1 MGILKKK
8 KVDVVSEVAVV
19 SETAG
24 PEMTEEVTREATEG
38 AAGGGKLVAQGEP
51 DEFDRW
57 MEEDED
63 DSEVEPLFLSIG
75 QKGKEAELLICD
87 QAEEE
92 YSSLT
97 VALIRQHNICKCYPA
112 KFSKDNPLLCCS
124 NDGINPSC
132 EDPLCGPDAGENP
145 CLGTWKK
152 VDGKNVKTKPCE
164 YGNWNGNEPPR
175 CQEGRQNLIIEV
187 GNETYMPYWLEI
199 KSIGLKPLR
208 GLESKLKI
216 SVKTSVVKRKKQGL
230 GKAKKCMFVFDVTA
244 VEDVRDAGSSY
255 QAAFTHV
262 TSVFQMI
269 SDAMLINPTTG
280 LKDPER
286 VLTEEDIEEI
296 MADTK
301 DIEESLARLSYACQD
316 KFCEARVDPEAVAKW
331 KSENPLG

>member
-1 MGILKKK
+1 MSDWDNEANGNEAG
-8 KVDVVSEVAVV
+8 VTGGVTSQEMMVEEVA
-19 SETAG
+19 
-24 PEMTEEVTREATEG
+24 PEDAEG
-38 AAGGGKLVAQGEP
+38 AAVNGGELVEQGEP

-63 DSEVEPLFLSIG
+63 DSEVEPLYLTIG
-75 QKGKEAELLICD
+75 QKGKEAELLVCD

-92 YSSLT
+92 YTSLT
-97 VALIRQHNICKCYPA
+97 VALIRQHDTCKCYPA

-132 EDPLCGPDAGENP
+132 EDPLCGPNAGENP

-152 VDGKNVKTKPCE
+152 VDGKNVKTKPCG
-164 YGNWNGNEPPR
+164 YGNWNGNESPR

-216 SVKTSVVKRKKQGL
+216 SVKTSVVKRRKQGL

-255 QAAFTHV
+255 QAAFNHV
-262 TSVFQMI
+262 TSIFQMI
-269 SDAMLINPTTG
+269 SAQRLAQ
-280 LKDPER
+280 DPE
-286 VLTEEDIEEI
+286 LILDAENTAEI
-296 MADTK
+296 MAETW
-301 DIEESLARLSYACQD
+301 DIEESLARLSHSCRD
-316 KFCEARVDPEAVAKW
+316 KFCEARVDSEAVAKW
-331 KSENPLG
+331 KSENPLD